1 MNLVD
6 CTQLKC
12 ELLLLLFSICT
23 INTKHLGRNHNIKDD
38 IRRLVVK
45 PNKVVSPF
53 FLNWF

>member
-53 FLNWF
+53 CLNWF